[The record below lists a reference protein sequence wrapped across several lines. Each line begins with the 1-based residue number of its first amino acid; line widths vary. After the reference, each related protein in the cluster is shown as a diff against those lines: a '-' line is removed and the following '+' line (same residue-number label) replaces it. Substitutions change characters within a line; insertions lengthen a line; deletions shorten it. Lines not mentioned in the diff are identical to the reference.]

1 VIGRELIVI
10 PQDGEKSSKY
20 HKSKVLGRHHENLI
34 RYILENNI
42 NIVVAND
49 ESIYNLGIQMAFLD
63 YIVVGTDGKQ
73 LCVYLPLTLTK
84 EQSKWFDDYRRV
96 IMRSEVYLINV
107 IKDENDNLDVE
118 HIEED
123 DTGIS
128 PVNRLYKEVKNKT
141 VKQEDVKVKKYGN
154 K

>member
-1 VIGRELIVI
+1 MPSKPPCCQIGAALAVTIAPALDKRISIELKDPPV
-10 PQDGEKSSKY
+10 ETTSS
-20 HKSKVLGRHHENLI
+20 I
-34 RYILENNI
+34 I
-42 NIVVAND
+42 AT
-49 ESIYNLGIQMAFLD
+49 FL
-63 YIVVGTDGKQ
+63 
-73 LCVYLPLTLTK
+73 PFTLTT
-84 EQSKWFDDYRRV
+84 EQAKWFTDYRRV

-107 IKDENDNLDVE
+107 LKDENNDLDVE

-141 VKQEDVKVKKYGN
+141 VKQEEVKVKKYGN